1 LQIIHNIWT
10 VIGNYFLTLQPNS
23 KSYRNEKDIVIN
35 AADGV
40 IHCCAG

>member
-10 VIGNYFLTLQPNS
+10 VIVFYFLTLQPDLNN
-23 KSYRNEKDIVIN
+23 YQDEKDIVVN